1 MQLLL
6 DGLIGPSRMTG
17 STGILNGTSRTITFN
32 LVGDNQESVFQLR
45 LTNKHTC
52 VISVA
57 WYCSTSCILVL
68 LSYINPVICLNGAGD
83 SPSRV
88 IFNCYLLVALACGW
102 FPHLLLLLWINHW
115 VEVLRS
121 SGSHITIHL
130 FSFFPGGTFKF
141 FLFVCFKIFFFSSS
155 FPM

>member
-17 STGILNGTSRTITFN
+17 STGILNGTSRTIIFN
-32 LVGDNQESVFQLR
+32 LVGDNQKSVFQLW

-57 WYCSTSCILVL
+57 RHCSTSCILLL
-68 LSYINPVICLNGAGD
+68 LSYINHVICLNGAGD

-102 FPHLLLLLWINHW
+102 FPHLLLLLWIKPLSW
-115 VEVLRS
+115 SVAVFRITRYYS
-121 SGSHITIHL
+121 SL
-130 FSFFPGGTFKF
+130 
-141 FLFVCFKIFFFSSS
+141 FFFSRRNIYV
-155 FPM
+155 FPFCFL